1 MAADL
6 LTGGGGGTAG
16 WPWYWSLPGS
26 WSWRLPGNNG
36 RNWQLELEYNALP
49 WNSMKAEVPRT
60 TKIKT
65 RSLTSGSD
73 LSLPDTVYHSGTGL
87 ADTAV
92 TAVAQS

>member
-1 MAADL
+1 MGRPVGPG
-6 LTGGGGGTAG
+6 TGPFQAPGRGGSLEIMVGT
-16 WPWYWSLPGS
+16 
-26 WSWRLPGNNG
+26 GNLN
-36 RNWQLELEYNALP
+36 LEYNALP

-73 LSLPDTVYHSGTGL
+73 CLTQTLSTSGTGL